1 MGILLRNWHL
11 KLGALALATVL
22 YTGLVFSGSFTVETE
37 AGVLVEGL
45 NQPDG
50 TVLLGAFL
58 GTVDVRYRASPEA
71 VGAIDPSSFA
81 ASVDLSAYDLARPA
95 EPQSLPVQ
103 VRSLVPGVTVESVN
117 PEQVTVVL
125 DEVATK
131 PIPVRVEIGELPAGL
146 ETGREQVSDDEVI
159 ARGASSLI
167 ARVDHAVASVRID
180 PSGINVTGP
189 VVLRAVGVDGEE
201 VEPIELT
208 PDTVTIEV
216 EVRQVETTRT
226 VPVRP
231 DVRGTPASGFALT
244 SVSVEP
250 AAVTIQGIPDVLEGV
265 NEIPTEAISIAGAS
279 AEQEISASLVVPE
292 GARLLG
298 NADATVTVTV
308 TIVPSLASRTFV
320 VGVACVGAGENACL
334 PSVTSASV
342 TLSGPAAAL
351 GALTAAQVTPF

>member
-1 MGILLRNWHL
+1 MGILLCNWHL

-81 ASVDLSAYDLARPA
+81 ASVDLSAYD
-95 EPQSLPVQ
+95 
-103 VRSLVPGVTVESVN
+103 
-117 PEQVTVVL
+117 
-125 DEVATK
+125 
-131 PIPVRVEIGELPAGL
+131 
-146 ETGREQVSDDEVI
+146 
-159 ARGASSLI
+159 
-167 ARVDHAVASVRID
+167 
-180 PSGINVTGP
+180 
-189 VVLRAVGVDGEE
+189 
-201 VEPIELT
+201 
-208 PDTVTIEV
+208 
-216 EVRQVETTRT
+216 
-226 VPVRP
+226 
-231 DVRGTPASGFALT
+231 FALT

-351 GALTAAQVTPF
+351 GALTAAQVTPFLDVT